1 MEKKKK
7 WEDIKVQEQH
17 RKIQDRNAILADQIR
32 DLERKRFETRNL
44 SEEEKGMLKEQW
56 QAEMNRQ
63 KEQQLEELRINKEL
77 NNEIHLHNI
86 EQKRIKKIEEDL
98 VREKDTKMVTDI
110 VMKEKMLDQL
120 EREAK

>member
-17 RKIQDRNAILADQIR
+17 RKNQDRNAILADQIR
-32 DLERKRFETRNL
+32 DLERKRLETRNL

-63 KEQQLEELRINKEL
+63 KEQQLEALRINKEL

-86 EQKRIKKIEEDL
+86 EQKRIKKIEDDA
-98 VREKDTKMVTDI
+98 VRMKDVKMVTDI
-110 VMKEKMLDQL
+110 VLKEKMLDQL
-120 EREAK
+120 EKEAK